1 MTLFV
6 RPPVDPRLSRF
17 IRCFWYCEQ
26 VLAHGTE
33 RVLPNGAAQIVV
45 NLNGP
50 CHAAPAGLMVG
61 PQTSASLIETSAM
74 RRAVGAAFRVGGA
87 APWIGGSCAALTDEA
102 VDLAA
107 LWGADAGRLWHALLD
122 AKGPAEIVGTLER
135 VLSRRLAETASPNG
149 AIRQS
154 IRGLAQGQP
163 VAAAIEASGLSRA
176 TFGRLFTSEV
186 GLSPKRWAGIARFQ
200 RAVRSLAEGAGPL
213 ADVAAACGYA
223 DQAHLTRAFRR
234 YGGIT
239 PAAYRP
245 RSTDAPNHLT
255 A

>member
-6 RPPVDPRLSRF
+6 RPPFDPRLSGF
-17 IRCFWYCEQ
+17 VRCFWYCEQ
-26 VLAHGTE
+26 ALAHGVE
-33 RVLPNGAAQIVV
+33 RVLPTGAAQIVV
-45 NLNGP
+45 DLNGP
-50 CHAAPAGLMVG
+50 AQATTNSLIVG

-87 APWIGGSCAALTDEA
+87 APWTGGSCAALADEA

-107 LWGADAGRLWHALLD
+107 LWGADAGRLWHALMD
-122 AKGPAEIVGTLER
+122 AKSPAEIVGTLER
-135 VLSRRLAETASPNG
+135 ALSRRLVETAVPNG
-149 AIRQS
+149 IIRQS
-154 IRGLAQGQP
+154 LRGLAKGQP
-163 VAAAIEASGLSRA
+163 VAAAIEASGLARA

-200 RAVRSLAEGAGPL
+200 RAVRCLAEGAGPL

-239 PAAYRP
+239 PATYQP
-245 RSTDAPNHLT
+245 RTADAPNHMT

>member
-6 RPPVDPRLSRF
+6 RPPVDSRLLRF
-17 IRCFWYCEQ
+17 VRCFWYCEQ
-26 VLAHGTE
+26 ALPHGME
-33 RVLPNGAAQIVV
+33 RVLPTGAAQIVID
-45 NLNGP
+45 LNEP
-50 CHAAPAGLMVG
+50 THATTSSLIIG
-61 PQTSASLIETSAM
+61 PQTSASLVETSAM

-102 VDLAA
+102 VDLQAV
-107 LWGADAGRLWHALLD
+107 LGPGAGRLWHALMD
-122 AKGPAEIVGTLER
+122 ANCSAEIVGTLER
-135 VLSRRLAETASPNG
+135 FLSRRLCGTALPNG

-154 IRGLAQGQP
+154 IRGLTQGQT
-163 VAAAIEASGLSRA
+163 VAAAIEASGMARA
-176 TFGRLFTSEV
+176 TFGRLFTREV

-200 RAVRSLAEGAGPL
+200 RAVRCLAEGAGPL